1 MQNKH
6 FPINMD
12 IKGII
17 YPKSHYGVSNDIIVM
32 KIIELHTIF
41 VINHGDAVNSMLLF
55 NFRTIV
61 YAN

>member
-1 MQNKH
+1 
-6 FPINMD
+6 MD

-32 KIIELHTIF
+32 KIIDLHTIF

-55 NFRTIV
+55 NFRTTV